1 MFCVRVAVRVKS
13 EGRERFLA
21 QLKKE
26 EAREVPDRFAGC
38 AHFAVF
44 SDPADPDSLLLYEEW
59 TSREAAARYL
69 RSDYFREAG
78 EVLFPLMDGA
88 PDSAYYEA
96 EPVGP

>member
-26 EAREVPDRFAGC
+26 EREVPDRFAGC
-38 AHFAVF
+38 ARFAVF

-59 TSREAAARYL
+59 TSREAADRYL

-96 EPVGP
+96 ERVGP